1 MHFVLG
7 TDQMN
12 ESINKPN
19 RCIKIQFEIVTSM
32 DNSNM
37 DGLII
42 IDRTQP
48 GTMDSNEI
56 IKMHSMELN

>member
-1 MHFVLG
+1 
-7 TDQMN
+7 
-12 ESINKPN
+12 
-19 RCIKIQFEIVTSM
+19 M

-48 GTMDSNEI
+48 GTMDPNEI
-56 IKMHSMELN
+56 IKMHSMELNWIDFENMRDALLY